1 MTATQ
6 STGTDTGALQLL
18 DAIQATPVSS
28 PGLEGK
34 KIGTQDLEGGQLV
47 GSNCSTT
54 CKGLPQIQGREQKPP
69 PKVKTTRI
77 GKDEFEREQVVP
89 K

>member
-54 CKGLPQIQGREQKPP
+54 CKFYGGRILSRGRGNK
-69 PKVKTTRI
+69 
-77 GKDEFEREQVVP
+77 
-89 K
+89 